1 LSFEAIMV
9 LIDACPPFAKC
20 FNSSSRVVL
29 IRGLRLEFRANEW
42 CNHALISLRQAVGK
56 PLASKVTRQCVV
68 INALFPTLRNIAA
81 VKRRRTAMIRQ
92 DFSASPGATDTPDY
106 SHNSDRRQKTAK
118 HFLLSE
124 ESEEQGEALPFDI
137 PEELL
142 AQLEVASLEKTAPI
156 NSCHGSGTLV

>member
-1 LSFEAIMV
+1 
-9 LIDACPPFAKC
+9 
-20 FNSSSRVVL
+20 
-29 IRGLRLEFRANEW
+29 
-42 CNHALISLRQAVGK
+42 
-56 PLASKVTRQCVV
+56 
-68 INALFPTLRNIAA
+68 
-81 VKRRRTAMIRQ
+81 MIRQ
-92 DFSASPGATDTPDY
+92 DLSASPGATDTPDY

-156 NSCHGSGTLV
+156 KSCHGSGTLV